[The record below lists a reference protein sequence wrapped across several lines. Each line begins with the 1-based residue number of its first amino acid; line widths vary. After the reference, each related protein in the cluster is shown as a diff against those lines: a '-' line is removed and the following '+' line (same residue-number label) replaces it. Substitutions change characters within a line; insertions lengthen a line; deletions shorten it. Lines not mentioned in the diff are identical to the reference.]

1 MYWCACCW
9 VSAEAKKAQ
18 KEQMEAYERLVEEQ
32 KQKKMMEAMAKEGAI
47 ME

>member
-1 MYWCACCW
+1 
-9 VSAEAKKAQ
+9 VSSEAKKAQ

-32 KQKKMMEAMAKEGAI
+32 KQKKMAEAEGAMQEG